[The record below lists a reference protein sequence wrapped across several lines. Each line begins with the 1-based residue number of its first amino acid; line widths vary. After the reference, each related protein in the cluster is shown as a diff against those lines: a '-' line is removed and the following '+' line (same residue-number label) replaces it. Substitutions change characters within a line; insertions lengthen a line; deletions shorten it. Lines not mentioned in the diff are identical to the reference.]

1 MKIFKKVLICAAA
14 CATACSVAALT
25 ACTDKGPGDGLSAD
39 VKVAET
45 MSSEQL
51 NTQIAKI
58 EGSSATAF
66 TAEGGIKITKL
77 LGGALGDKAV
87 TVAELSAKGNFAD
100 EGAADIKMKLNAQLF
115 AEEGTTPPA
124 SGFMDYNVY
133 MRGFENVFYM
143 TGPAAE
149 TYEYGSLSES
159 DSGATSVTDIFT
171 AALSEGLSGDY
182 AMLLKLANAT
192 GAIVV
197 DETAHTVTL
206 NINQMV
212 YGLYGQ
218 IKQIVNNI
226 TVDTT
231 ISGLMKCSAVKYYI
245 NAYAGDMTAQD
256 LYDTIIQT
264 IVSAGGVT
272 PFADVAEGSPLAAI
286 MPLQGEG
293 VYDYIVRL
301 LNSQDVATLMGA
313 EKPLG
318 ETKLGESMGT
328 DAAAALKALKDS
340 VNALDGTVISKNK
353 ITIPS
358 QDGMESAAAGASV
371 SNLLL
376 EFAFDGQQ
384 GLKTV
389 NLSGIIGAD
398 LDGEVEM
405 ELNLTIDLSA
415 QQVSGFDEINAYTVN
430 IRDEYGAVL
439 GTTTIGAII
448 APDVSQS

>member
-1 MKIFKKVLICAAA
+1 MKRVKKVLICAAV
-14 CATACSVAALT
+14 CATACSFAVLT
-25 ACTDKGPGDGLSAD
+25 ACTNNQPSDGLSAD
-39 VKVAET
+39 VKVAES

-58 EGSSATAF
+58 EGTSATAF

-100 EGAADIKMKLNAQLF
+100 GGAADIKMKLNAQLF
-115 AEEGTTPPA
+115 GEEGTTPA
-124 SGFMDYNVY
+124 SGLMDYNVY

-143 TGPAAE
+143 TEPAAE

-159 DSGATSVTDIFT
+159 VSGVTSVTDIFT
-171 AALSEGLSGDY
+171 AALGEGLSGDY
-182 AMLLKLANAT
+182 AMLLKLANVT
-192 GAIVV
+192 DAIVV

-206 NINQMV
+206 NINRMV

-226 TVDTT
+226 TLDTT

-264 IVSAGGVT
+264 IVGAGGTT

-286 MPLQGEG
+286 LPLQNEG

-301 LNSQDVATLMGA
+301 LNSQDVATLLGV

-318 ETKLGESMGT
+318 ETKLSESMGE

-358 QDGMESAAAGASV
+358 QDGTESAAAGASV
-371 SNLLL
+371 SDLSLK
-376 EFAFDGQQ
+376 FAFDGQQ

-389 NLSGIIGAD
+389 DLSGIIGAN

-415 QQVSGFDEINAYTVN
+415 QQVSDFDDIDAYTVN